1 MASPQVICFIG
12 LEASAEVVDDGSSH
26 DPRRQYH
33 VMQISRTANEGASFS
48 SMVLDFP
55 GLHSAAEVEK
65 IKAQVRMEADPCQ
78 RLTVVWLTWY
88 AW

>member
-1 MASPQVICFIG
+1 
-12 LEASAEVVDDGSSH
+12 
-26 DPRRQYH
+26 
-33 VMQISRTANEGASFS
+33 
-48 SMVLDFP
+48 VLDFP